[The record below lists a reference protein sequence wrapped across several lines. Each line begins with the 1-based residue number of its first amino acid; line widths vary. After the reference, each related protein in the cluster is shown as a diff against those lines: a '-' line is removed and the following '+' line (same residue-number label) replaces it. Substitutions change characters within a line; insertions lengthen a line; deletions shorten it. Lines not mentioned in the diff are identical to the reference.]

1 MSAILFADTSAWFAL
16 VNRADPDH
24 DLVRGVFEKFDGRI
38 VTSNFVFD
46 EAVTLCLYRLGHDA
60 ALRVGGA
67 LQDPGVVDL
76 IRSTPQD
83 EATAWEIFAARSDK
97 RYSFTDC
104 TSFAMMRRL
113 GIRRAVALDDDFKR
127 EGFEVLP

>member
-1 MSAILFADTSAWFAL
+1 VSEVLFADTSAWFAL
-16 VNRADPDH
+16 VNRSDPDH
-24 DLVRGVFEKFDGRI
+24 DLVRAVFEEFGGRI

-60 ALRVGGA
+60 ALRVGSA
-67 LQDPGVVDL
+67 LKDPSVVDL
-76 IRSTPQD
+76 IRTTPRD
-83 EATAWEIFAARSDK
+83 EALAWEIFAARPDK

-113 GIRRAVALDDDFKR
+113 GIRWAAALDDDFKR

>member
-1 MSAILFADTSAWFAL
+1 VSERLFADTGAWFAL
-16 VNRADPDH
+16 VNRSDPDH
-24 DLVRGVFEKFDGRI
+24 ARVREILEEFEGRI

-46 EAVTLCLYRLGHDA
+46 EAVTLCLYRLGHST
-60 ALRVGGA
+60 ALVVGNI
-67 LQDPGVVDL
+67 LNDPGTVDL
-76 IRSTPQD
+76 IRATPQD
-83 EATAWEIFAARSDK
+83 EATAWETFAARADK

-113 GIRRAVALDDDFKR
+113 GIRVAAALDDDFKR